1 MFAGQASDTKSFHSS
16 TTNVFP
22 YTESSCDIE
31 NRVVQLTQISQ
42 MQPNISMLVSWF
54 SWLRLETNLCICG
67 WSDLHCVTLYLWQKL
82 NLIQTNDWLDCL
94 KNIDQVN

>member
-54 SWLRLETNLCICG
+54 SWLRPRQTSASVADLICIVLPCTCG
-67 WSDLHCVTLYLWQKL
+67 KS
-82 NLIQTNDWLDCL
+82 
-94 KNIDQVN
+94 

>member
-31 NRVVQLTQISQ
+31 NRVVQLTQSNQIFQCLFPGSHDWDLKQ
-42 MQPNISMLVSWF
+42 TSASVADLI
-54 SWLRLETNLCICG
+54 CIVLPCTRG
-67 WSDLHCVTLYLWQKL
+67 KS
-82 NLIQTNDWLDCL
+82 
-94 KNIDQVN
+94 